1 MFCGECGTKNN
12 ESAKFCKD
20 CGAKLSK
27 AKVENKTT
35 TNTNNTN
42 SSSNINMDSIKNFVM
57 KNKMPFIIG
66 GVVILLIILYFILN
80 SLVFGPKKVVL
91 NYAKAQINGD
101 IAKQIEYSSGYGESD
116 FVTKD
121 IVNKKYGNKKVEDEI
136 VKMRVLS
143 DKEVEK
149 LNTGDSKL
157 ESTIRKYLDSSQD
170 SSSLYKKYVVEYI
183 TKGSTKSK
191 TLTVNIM
198 KDNKKNFLIFNKW
211 TALGSDVVSRDVSL
225 KTAKGADVSVEGI
238 KLTKK
243 YLNSEDSDSS
253 YDVYDL
259 GTVLKKNVT
268 ISVKIDNLEFTKDE
282 YTYDN
287 KLINVETLYSLKL
300 SDKSKKEVS
309 KVYKKFITDFTN
321 YALNNEDI
329 SKFKNDSS
337 MTDTFANSSYFKT
350 CYNTLVEYYDSR
362 KAKSLEITDVEI
374 TSSSFYN
381 KILSVTATVKYS
393 YDYADDATI
402 SKKSGSGSKT
412 TTLKFDTSKGDFK
425 VYDGYL
431 SSYKY
436 IF

>member
-1 MFCGECGTKNN
+1 MFCGECGTKNK

-183 TKGSTKSK
+183 TKGSTKS
-191 TLTVNIM
+191 
-198 KDNKKNFLIFNKW
+198 
-211 TALGSDVVSRDVSL
+211 
-225 KTAKGADVSVEGI
+225 
-238 KLTKK
+238 
-243 YLNSEDSDSS
+243 
-253 YDVYDL
+253 DL
-259 GTVLKKNVT
+259 CIQDTVLPYQLFLRRV
-268 ISVKIDNLEFTKDE
+268 LHEQKDSFP
-282 YTYDN
+282 DCCHRP
-287 KLINVETLYSLKL
+287 
-300 SDKSKKEVS
+300 
-309 KVYKKFITDFTN
+309 
-321 YALNNEDI
+321 AR
-329 SKFKNDSS
+329 NDVR
-337 MTDTFANSSYFKT
+337 
-350 CYNTLVEYYDSR
+350 CVC
-362 KAKSLEITDVEI
+362 
-374 TSSSFYN
+374 
-381 KILSVTATVKYS
+381 
-393 YDYADDATI
+393 DDRI
-402 SKKSGSGSKT
+402 RR
-412 TTLKFDTSKGDFK
+412 LCR
-425 VYDGYL
+425 VL
-431 SSYKY
+431 QVPER
-436 IF
+436 